1 MREHTWNSRLAS
13 TQHFRWYR
21 DLRDLHALTRHWS
34 QRLSTETETK
44 RLPYPETL
52 LLLRSLEAPETEL
65 KNASGQLVGHLVG
78 HLDDTLPEDS
88 LGRLDHVVRAVQ
100 AETLQ
105 LASQKFSAQTLGTL
119 TETSFEAGKDCANR
133 RWHASAVQS
142 DTELRGNLRGVLSM
156 TEGSPIFGRGALLSL
171 RSLAHELQL
180 EVLECPHTSH
190 LAETRAQAD
199 TLCAL
204 HVEWL
209 KGFLSALNPEIRVDY
224 EPGSGHG
231 GHSEKRC
238 RLQWH
243 LP

>member
-34 QRLSTETETK
+34 QRLSVDSIRTAGAEAK
-44 RLPYPETL
+44 RLPFPETL
-52 LLLRSLEAPETEL
+52 ELLRSLEAPETRL
-65 KNASGQLVGHLVG
+65 STL
-78 HLDDTLPEDS
+78 LDDTLPEDS

-100 AETLQ
+100 SDTLQ
-105 LASQKFSAQTLGTL
+105 LASQKFAAQTLGTL
-119 TETSFEAGKDCANR
+119 AETTFDAGKSCADE
-133 RWHASAVQS
+133 RWNSVPSQASQNDS
-142 DTELRGNLRGVLSM
+142 ELHGNLRGILSM
-156 TEGSPIFGRGALLSL
+156 TEGSPIFGRGSLLSL
-171 RSLAHELQL
+171 RSLPNELKL
-180 EVLECPHTSH
+180 EVLDCPHTSH
-190 LAETRAQAD
+190 LAETRTQAD

-224 EPGSGHG
+224 EAGSSHG

-238 RLQWH
+238 RLTWH
-243 LP
+243 LS